1 MTGPLPKPRSFRGLW
16 AFLLCVALALVC
28 GLAPLVRE
36 GDGRLL
42 DQAFKLHQRLGALP
56 ARGPEVVIVGLDE
69 ASEKAIPEPLA
80 LYHRPLGRFMEAMA
94 QARPAAVGLDIVL
107 PEHSWDQY
115 VAGLDGALGHGLLRL
130 KGATHLVL
138 GMTVGN
144 EGAPRPV
151 HPLFVTL
158 AGQDRFAFVQVQPD
172 GDRMVRRYDNRLG
185 ANDSVVPTLSG
196 ELARPFGPGLRPGL
210 IHFALGRP
218 FTYVPLGTVLAWLD
232 QGDQGSLQAAFGGR
246 IVLLGSVI
254 PFEDRFRL
262 PVRLAAWEDPANPD
276 SPGVLLQAQIV
287 RTLLAGASIRTLPNW
302 SLVLLAGL
310 GALLGLGAA
319 RRPFFGGPLLVL
331 TLLLTS
337 VYSYRLLDR
346 GWFLPL
352 TGLVAAAVL
361 GFGARILADL
371 IQDRFRKR
379 AMEKELVWARIVAGK
394 NEELQAANGKLQEA
408 QSKIAELMD
417 AHGNLLED
425 LPAWASATGREIQ
438 RTVGAPDLGIYELR
452 RGQVFTLKEQS
463 FLPAPEAAQIK
474 AALQSGQRLGK
485 DLVVPALGLS
495 GEILG
500 VLLVEGP
507 FPEGSSERQLLQGF
521 ASQLGSA
528 LEMIQVRGKL
538 VAAEGVRGQ
547 TLEDLHARGIATA
560 MICPRCASCFP
571 HTETVCP
578 KDGVELELP
587 GILPLH
593 VLGRYR
599 LLRRLGE
606 GGMGTVYEAEDLT
619 LKRCVAIK
627 LMRPDLFRDPR
638 SRLRFERETRTLVQA
653 QHPHVVMV
661 YDSGELEDGSA
672 CLIMERLLGM
682 DLGQI
687 MSTFGPGTP
696 QQVAQVLI
704 QAGEALDAA
713 HRVRIVHRDIKPQ
726 NLFLIPSADGFEVK
740 ILDFGLAKFQEGE
753 AKVTQTG
760 FMMGTPAYMAPEQ
773 ILGQDADERSDLF
786 SFATVIYEILVGRAP
801 LDRMEINEI
810 LRGILNTPPVP
821 PSEVAPWLPPSVDAA
836 FAKAL
841 AKDPGQRPGHVL
853 AWARELAMILEGV
866 EVDGPGWS
874 MILEDPPA
882 ADFPVS
888 ETAATAILKASPN
901 THLGT
906 RGSPSE

>member
-1 MTGPLPKPRSFRGLW
+1 MSGPLPSTRSFRGLW
-16 AFLLCVALALVC
+16 ALLLCGALALVC
-28 GLAPLVRE
+28 GLTPLVRE

-56 ARGPEVVIVGLDE
+56 APGPEVVIVGMDE
-69 ASEKAIPEPLA
+69 ESEKTIPEPMA

-107 PEHSWDQY
+107 PEHSWDQF
-115 VAGLDGALGHGLLRL
+115 VPGLDGALGRGLLRL

-144 EGAPRPV
+144 TGVLRPV

-158 AGQDRFAFVQVQPD
+158 AGKDRFAYVQVAPD
-172 GDRMVRRYDNRLG
+172 EDRMVRRYDNRLFSNGG
-185 ANDSVVPTLSG
+185 AVPTLAG
-196 ELARPFGPGLRPGL
+196 ELARPFGPGPKPGL

-218 FTYVPLGTVLAWLD
+218 FRYVPLGTVLAWLD
-232 QGDQGSLQAAFGGR
+232 QGNQHALQEAFGGR

-254 PFEDRFRL
+254 PFEDRLRL
-262 PVRLAAWEDPANPD
+262 PVRLAAWEDPATPD

-287 RTLLAGASIRTLPNW
+287 RTLLAGASIRTLPAW

-319 RRPFFGGPLLVL
+319 RRPFLGGPLLAL
-331 TLLLTS
+331 ALLLTG

-346 GWFLPL
+346 GWFVPL
-352 TGLVAAAVL
+352 TGLVAASVL
-361 GFGARILADL
+361 GYMARILADL
-371 IQDRFRKR
+371 IQDRLRKR

-394 NEELQAANGKLQEA
+394 NEELQAANQKLQEA
-408 QSKIAELMD
+408 QTKITELMD

-425 LPAWASATGREIQ
+425 LPAWASATGLEIQ
-438 RTVGAPDLGIYELR
+438 RTVGATDLGIYELR
-452 RGQVFTLKEQS
+452 GGQVQTLKPQTR
-463 FLPAPEAAQIK
+463 LPAPDAAQVK

-500 VLLVEGP
+500 VLLVEGS
-507 FPEGSSERQLLQGF
+507 FPEGGSERQLLQGF

-560 MICPRCASCFP
+560 VICPRCATCYP
-571 HTETVCP
+571 HTETTCP
-578 KDGVELELP
+578 RDGSELELP

-599 LLRRLGE
+599 LMRRLGE

-627 LMRPDLFRDPR
+627 LMRPDLFRDPS

-682 DLGQI
+682 DLGQV
-687 MSTFGPGTP
+687 MSVHGPGTP

-726 NLFLIPSADGFEVK
+726 NLFLISGPDGFEVK
-740 ILDFGLAKFQEGE
+740 ILDFGLAKFQEGDT
-753 AKVTQTG
+753 KVTQTG
-760 FMMGTPAYMAPEQ
+760 FLMGTPAYMAPEQ

-786 SFATVIYEILVGRAP
+786 SFATVIYEILVGRTP
-801 LDRMEINEI
+801 QDRGDVSQI
-810 LRGILNTPPVP
+810 LRSILNTPHAP
-821 PSEVAPWLPPSVDAA
+821 PSEVAPWLPRTVDAA
-836 FAKAL
+836 FAQAL
-841 AKDPGQRPGHVL
+841 AKEPGQRPTQVL
-853 AWARELAMILEGV
+853 AWARELAMILERV
-866 EVDGPGWS
+866 EVEAPGWS
-874 MILEDPPA
+874 MVLEEPMAPDLQ
-882 ADFPVS
+882 VS
-888 ETAATAILKASPN
+888 RTDATAMLNPSPN

-906 RGSPSE
+906 RGSLRQ